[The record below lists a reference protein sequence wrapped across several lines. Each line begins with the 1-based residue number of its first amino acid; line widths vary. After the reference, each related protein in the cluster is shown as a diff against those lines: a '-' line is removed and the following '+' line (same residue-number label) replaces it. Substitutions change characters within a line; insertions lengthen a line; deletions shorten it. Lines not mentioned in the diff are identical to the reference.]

1 MTRKTNETTC
11 FKVKKKPGGGGGL
24 SQENNQIYQIEIY
37 SQEYQFIINLTQLP
51 NWALNSSN
59 FFDLDLFSY
68 ESPVHALIFSTLNN

>member
-11 FKVKKKPGGGGGL
+11 FKVKKKTWGGGGGL

-51 NWALNSSN
+51 NWAEL
-59 FFDLDLFSY
+59 LKL
-68 ESPVHALIFSTLNN
+68 L

>member
-51 NWALNSSN
+51 NWAEL
-59 FFDLDLFSY
+59 LKL
-68 ESPVHALIFSTLNN
+68 L